1 MSPVNRVF
9 LAAEAGQPMSA
20 VAAEAYSHAAASGW
34 ADPGLRAHEGRRSRT
49 IAEASATSIAVSLG
63 APGAAVHY
71 YPNLDMAIQA
81 ALSSLGEPPVLLS
94 RVERRSA
101 LTWAAERSSPAEPL
115 LCRVDGNG
123 IIDLGHWQELLG
135 QRPGLALLQVA
146 NQETGSLQPL
156 VAAAAACE
164 MAGVPLVVE
173 ASTSVGR
180 VPLPACSWLGLVADA
195 RSWAGG
201 TPSLLVVR
209 PGTGH
214 RATRP
219 GMGPAVG
226 EPGQVNVAGV
236 AAAALGLEGTLVDL
250 PATAARH
257 HAWTTR
263 MRAEIPHRVPDV
275 AMHGSATDHLP
286 YLVAL
291 SALYVD
297 GEALLLELDRR
308 GFAVASGS
316 PCANDN
322 GEMSHVLS
330 AIGALGSG
338 NVRVSLPLDTT
349 EQDID
354 RFLDELPD
362 AVRSV
367 RVAGGAADL

>member
-1 MSPVNRVF
+1 MGPVNRVF

-20 VAAEAYSHAAASGW
+20 VAAEGYSQAAAAGW

-49 IAEASATSIAVSLG
+49 IAEASATSIAASLG
-63 APGAAVHY
+63 ATGAEVRA
-71 YPNLDMAIQA
+71 YPNLDMAIKA
-81 ALSSLGEPPVLLS
+81 ALGSLGRPPVMLS
-94 RVERRSA
+94 EVERRSA
-101 LTWAAERSSPAEPL
+101 LAWAAERSSPAEPL
-115 LCRVDGNG
+115 LCRVDEEG

-135 QRPGLALLQVA
+135 HGPGLALLQVA

-164 MAGVPLVVE
+164 QAGVPLVVE

-180 VPLPACSWLGLVADA
+180 LPLPSCSWLGLIADA

-209 PGTGH
+209 PGAGH
-214 RATRP
+214 RTP
-219 GMGPAVG
+219 GPRTDPVVG
-226 EPGQVNVAGV
+226 EPGQVNVAEV
-236 AAAALGLEGTLVDL
+236 AAAALGLEGALADL
-250 PATAARH
+250 QATEARDR
-257 HAWTTR
+257 AWTSR
-263 MRAEIPHRVPDV
+263 MRAEIPRRVPDV
-275 AMHGSATDHLP
+275 AMHGSATDRLP
-286 YLVAL
+286 HMVAL

-316 PCANDN
+316 PCANDD
-322 GEMSHVLS
+322 GGVSHVLR

-338 NVRVSLPLDTT
+338 NVRVSLPLHAK

-354 RFLDELPD
+354 GFLEALPE

-367 RVAGGAADL
+367 RAAGGVADL